1 MTAEKN
7 NSMPDIFYL
16 VQKWWKQVL
25 GVVLLSV
32 LVVGIITFLKPRKY
46 LSVTTA
52 VPASSFAADKS
63 KIFNSNIEALY
74 SSLGTADD
82 LDMIIG
88 TAQLDTVFLA
98 VTDQFN
104 LFDHYK
110 VAEEGSAARIKAAF
124 LLKGDTKIMKSEY
137 GELKVKVWDTDKNL
151 APQLAD
157 AIMQKLQNIHSD
169 LMSIG
174 NQSTLNGLQAGK
186 IKIRRQIDS
195 LSEAKNSLTKAGA
208 EEISAKNENLS
219 NQLQQY
225 EKLIGE
231 YQLIIDS
238 RPPALIIVE
247 KAKASAWPDKPKRM
261 QIMVATAVLGFL
273 FALLTALVLERRKTS
288 NQ

>member
-1 MTAEKN
+1 MTTKKN

-16 VQKWWKQVL
+16 IQKWWKQVL

-88 TAQLDTVFLA
+88 TAQLDTVYLA

-110 VAEEGSAARIKAAF
+110 VEEEGGAARIKATL
-124 LLKGDTKIMKSEY
+124 LLKGDTKVMKSEY

-186 IKIRRQIDS
+186 LKTGRQIDS
-195 LSEAKNSLTKAGA
+195 LSEAKNNLTKAGA
-208 EEISAKNENLS
+208 EKISAMKENLS
-219 NQLQQY
+219 GQLQQY

-231 YQLIIDS
+231 YQLMIDS
-238 RPPALIIVE
+238 KPPALIIVE
-247 KAKASAWPDKPKRM
+247 KAKASEWPDKPKRM
-261 QIMVATAVLGFL
+261 QIMAATAVLGFL
-273 FALLTALVLERRKTS
+273 FALLTALVLERRKIS

>member
-1 MTAEKN
+1 
-7 NSMPDIFYL
+7 MPDIFYL
-16 VQKWWKQVL
+16 IQKWWKQVL

-88 TAQLDTVFLA
+88 TAQLDTVYLT

-110 VAEEGSAARIKAAF
+110 VAEEGGAARIKAAH
-124 LLKGDTKIMKSEY
+124 LLKGDTKVIKSEY

-157 AIMQKLQNIHSD
+157 AIMQTLQNIHSD

-186 IKIRRQIDS
+186 IKIGLQIDS
-195 LSEAKNSLTKAGA
+195 LSEAKNNLTKAGA
-208 EEISAKNENLS
+208 EKISAMKENLS
-219 NQLQQY
+219 GQLQQY

-238 RPPALIIVE
+238 KPPALITVE